1 MTRRIHQLT
10 THLLSSVLTLASAT
24 VARAEVSHQ
33 LIGWA
38 ALPSTARTPG
48 PTSGNFAP
56 TANGVV
62 PPFTDGQVIPGW
74 SGLLSNAAGSF
85 TALPDN
91 GFGSK
96 GNSADYVLGVYDV
109 AIDFKTSGDGT
120 SAPGTISNQA
130 FIAFNDSLGL
140 LSNGARIDLVITA
153 DLPTYRNGNGFGLD
167 SGISVDPTIRSGR
180 LLTGYDFDVES
191 IARDADGTYWVGEEF
206 GPYVLHFDSDGT
218 LLDEPV
224 PHPFL
229 KSPSNALVLN
239 QPGTQTMTSSRGF
252 ESLSLDPSSGLIYVV
267 AEAAPVLDE
276 LRAVPGDERVVDFF
290 EFDPAPRAYTGRT
303 FEYQKEGTAAA
314 NSILISDVANVGPGK
329 FVVLERDGAS
339 GAAAQVKRL
348 YLVDLATVDSKG
360 ILIKT
365 LLVDLLRIEDPLGI
379 GGPEAP
385 AGVTPEPGRFS
396 FALGGIEALAR
407 VDDHTLAVGLDTN
420 YPSDALRAPGVPDNT
435 EVILIEFADPLSSL

>member
-1 MTRRIHQLT
+1 
-10 THLLSSVLTLASAT
+10 
-24 VARAEVSHQ
+24 
-33 LIGWA
+33 
-38 ALPSTARTPG
+38 
-48 PTSGNFAP
+48 
-56 TANGVV
+56 
-62 PPFTDGQVIPGW
+62 
-74 SGLLSNAAGSF
+74 
-85 TALPDN
+85 
-91 GFGSK
+91 
-96 GNSADYVLGVYDV
+96 
-109 AIDFKTSGDGT
+109 
-120 SAPGTISNQA
+120 
-130 FIAFNDSLGL
+130 
-140 LSNGARIDLVITA
+140 
-153 DLPTYRNGNGFGLD
+153 
-167 SGISVDPTIRSGR
+167 
-180 LLTGYDFDVES
+180 VES

-229 KSPSNALVLN
+229 KSPSNAIVLN